1 MSTPST
7 DPGRKPTFGQ
17 RVRDLI
23 QMLESLPRTELTRG
37 QRAIRFTRRLWST
50 AWQQMKMD
58 RAGSNAAALT
68 FRTLFSLVPLLV
80 LAAILTKSIISVD
93 TFLESIDE
101 LMHWLHMDEVKVS
114 IPGRDGSETV
124 VLESWITTQAKQV
137 KATDVTGLTWIGI
150 LVVLYSVVRLI
161 EEVDSTFNFIT
172 RSTPGGWLRRRI
184 WVYLGV
190 LIFAPILTIAA
201 GFVLDWGVSRLAE
214 LIGAWGWVV
223 PTIQILIT
231 LVLVWLLLRL
241 CYRAIPAR
249 VIRPRPAS
257 IGAASAT
264 ALLVIGQWLLIFYI
278 DRALRTSPLGGG
290 LGFLPVFMFWLY
302 MMWLSILFGLEITMV
317 AQSMGD
323 LRDGEPKET
332 AGD

>member
-1 MSTPST
+1 M
-7 DPGRKPTFGQ
+7 
-17 RVRDLI
+17 
-23 QMLESLPRTELTRG
+23 
-37 QRAIRFTRRLWST
+37 
-50 AWQQMKMD
+50 
-58 RAGSNAAALT
+58 
-68 FRTLFSLVPLLV
+68 
-80 LAAILTKSIISVD
+80 
-93 TFLESIDE
+93 
-101 LMHWLHMDEVKVS
+101 
-114 IPGRDGSETV
+114 
-124 VLESWITTQAKQV
+124 
-137 KATDVTGLTWIGI
+137 
-150 LVVLYSVVRLI
+150 
-161 EEVDSTFNFIT
+161 
-172 RSTPGGWLRRRI
+172 
-184 WVYLGV
+184 
-190 LIFAPILTIAA
+190 
-201 GFVLDWGVSRLAE
+201 AE

-249 VIRPRPAS
+249 AIRPRPAS

-323 LRDGEPKET
+323 LRDAEPKET